1 MERLGREPDPN
12 KMPLEIVDFPFEVQ
26 IAFFIHSLL
35 PDNWDGASG
44 TYLGK
49 DWSALIGLL
58 DIYEVEH
65 RREVTVFV
73 KQIDMYNM
81 KQINDKL
88 EKQRKKDEVRTS
100 GSMPNIPKIRK

>member
-1 MERLGREPDPN
+1 MERLGKEPSPD
-12 KMPLEIVDFPFEVQ
+12 KMPLEIRDFPFEVQ

-49 DWSALIGLL
+49 NWSALIGLF

-65 RREVTVFV
+65 KKEVTLFV
-73 KQIDMYNM
+73 KQIDLYSM

-88 EKQRKKDEVRTS
+88 DKQRKTEERRTS
-100 GSMPNIPKIRK
+100 GSIKTPNIRK

>member
-1 MERLGREPDPN
+1 
-12 KMPLEIVDFPFEVQ
+12 MPMNSEIVDFPFEVQ

-65 RREVTVFV
+65 RREVTVFI

-88 EKQRKKDEVRTS
+88 EKQRKAKETRTS
-100 GSMPNIPKIRK
+100 GSTPNIPKIRK